1 MYANVFDLF
10 ANINV
15 DISDK
20 YHFFFSECQRLLSRI
35 LDDMGEASAR
45 AQGLNKPITSALKL
59 RDTDHMVYLLV
70 DNEGNK

>member
-1 MYANVFDLF
+1 MYLIYLI

-15 DISDK
+15 GSKLISIT
-20 YHFFFSECQRLLSRI
+20 FFFSECQRLLSRI